1 MSASHAAQTTFAS
14 KIAEVCINLKPFQS
28 LEFDPIAGV
37 VTIVTELLV
46 PSHDTGQVAEIVAR
60 RRADEKILV
69 SRYADTYKIA
79 LTRQIKL

>member
-1 MSASHAAQTTFAS
+1 MVASHAAQATFAS
-14 KIAEVCINLKPFQS
+14 KIAEVCANLKPFQS
-28 LEFDPIAGV
+28 LEFDPASGV

-46 PSHDTGQVAEIVAR
+46 PSHDTDQVAEIVAK

-69 SRYADTYKIA
+69 NRYADTFKIA